1 MNTPNC
7 EQAAERQFDSFCKK
21 VLRNEAA
28 GHIREVQRIRRYEV
42 PLDELPAEDTARLVS
57 WDSYPSECFVF
68 TFLGYELPIHSDA
81 VADAFASLKTIDQS
95 ILILDLVLGLSNR
108 KIGKIIGLSRS
119 SVQRRK
125 ADALQRLRELLEQP
139 TKGEK

>member
-68 TFLGYELPIHSDA
+68 TFLGYELPIRSDA

>member
-1 MNTPNC
+1 MNTPDC
-7 EQAAERQFDSFCKK
+7 EQAAERRFDSFCKK

-28 GHIREVQRIRRYEV
+28 GHIREEQRIRRYEV
-42 PLDELPAEDTARLVS
+42 PFDELSAVDTARLTS

-68 TFLGYELPIHSDA
+68 TFQGYELYISSEP

-125 ADALQRLRELLEQP
+125 ADALQQLRELLE
-139 TKGEK
+139 

>member
-1 MNTPNC
+1 MNTPDC

-28 GHIREVQRIRRYEV
+28 GHIREVQRIRRHEV
-42 PLDELPAEDTARLVS
+42 PFDELSVEDTARLVS
-57 WDSYPSECFVF
+57 WDSYPSECYVF
-68 TFLGYELPIHSDA
+68 TFHGYELPISSKA
-81 VADAFASLKTIDQS
+81 VAGAFASLKTIDQS

-125 ADALQRLRELLEQP
+125 ADALQRLKELLE
-139 TKGEK
+139 

>member
-1 MNTPNC
+1 MNTPDC
-7 EQAAERQFDSFCKK
+7 EQAAERRFDSFCKK

-42 PLDELPAEDTARLVS
+42 PFDELSAVDTARLTS

-68 TFLGYELPIHSDA
+68 TFQGYELYISSEP

-95 ILILDLVLGLSNR
+95 ILILDLVLGLSSR

-125 ADALQRLRELLEQP
+125 AEALQQLRELLQ
-139 TKGEK
+139 

>member
-1 MNTPNC
+1 MNTPDC
-7 EQAAERQFDSFCKK
+7 ERATERQFDSFCKK
-21 VLRNEAA
+21 ILRNEAA

-42 PLDELPAEDTARLVS
+42 PLDELSAEDNARLVS
-57 WDSYPSECFVF
+57 WDSYPSEFFIF
-68 TFLGYELPIHSDA
+68 TFQGYELPISSET
-81 VADAFASLKTIDQS
+81 VADAFASLKIIDQS

-125 ADALQRLRELLEQP
+125 ADALQQLRELLE
-139 TKGEK
+139 